1 MSEPAGGLDEDN
13 SEVEHGKTRLLF
25 RNAGV
30 GQAVTVANASILLFI
45 LENTLSHVWAL
56 GWWLVAVSVAAAR
69 FLLAR
74 RFQSAAEEQQ
84 REHVWRRQALNG
96 AMLAGSVWGLGA
108 VGFML
113 ADGGSGRM
121 FAALVMSGMVAGAVP
136 ILSSV
141 PAAFRAY
148 ALPIV
153 FCVVLT
159 PLLDYRSQ
167 SDMLLVMVS
176 VLFLLAMLRSARF
189 FHDSLDQSLRAE
201 IAMRGV
207 AQRLEQARAAAE
219 MASAAK
225 SQFLGNMSH
234 ELRTPLNGVLGMA
247 DLLALTRLDA
257 EQHGYLASLQGEA
270 QRLHRMVE
278 DTLDLAELDAGKVS
292 PRVAPFVLDETLQSA
307 LQPYAQAA
315 AAKGLAWE
323 LAIAPDLRLLRQG
336 DALRWRQALLKLVDN
351 AVKFTA
357 AGTVKV
363 GLGETADG
371 QVVVSVSDTGIGMT
385 PAQCEAV
392 LTDYTQADATATRRF
407 EGLGIGLTL
416 TRRIVALL
424 RGRLEVDSA
433 PGRGTTIRLV
443 VPLPPA

>member
-1 MSEPAGGLDEDN
+1 MSEPSDPRDEDIAQ
-13 SEVEHGKTRLLF
+13 VEFGKTRLLF

-45 LENTLSHVWAL
+45 FDNTFSHAWAL
-56 GWWLVAVSVAAAR
+56 GWWLLAVIVAATR
-69 FLLAR
+69 YLLAR
-74 RFQSAAEEQQ
+74 RFEAASEQRQ
-84 REHVWRRQALNG
+84 HEPSWRRQALNG
-96 AMLAGSVWGLGA
+96 ALLAGLVWGLGA
-108 VGFML
+108 IGFML
-113 ADGGSGRM
+113 AEQGAGRM

-136 ILSSV
+136 ILSAV

-159 PLLDYRSQ
+159 PLIDYRSQ

-201 IAMRGV
+201 IAMRNV
-207 AQRLEQARAAAE
+207 AERLELARAAAE
-219 MASAAK
+219 LASAAK

-234 ELRTPLNGVLGMA
+234 ELRTPLNGVLGMS
-247 DLLALTRLDA
+247 DILSLTQLDA
-257 EQHGYLASLQGEA
+257 EQRGFLNSLQGEA
-270 QRLHRMVE
+270 QHLHRMVE
-278 DTLDLAELDAGKVS
+278 DILDLAELDAGKVGL
-292 PRVAPFVLDETLQSA
+292 REAPFVLDETLRPA
-307 LQPYAQAA
+307 LQPFADAA
-315 AAKGLAWE
+315 VAKGLSWE
-323 LAIAPDLRLLRQG
+323 LEFAPGLAMLRQG

-351 AVKFTA
+351 AVKFTER
-357 AGTVKV
+357 GTVKV

-371 QVVVSVSDTGIGMT
+371 QLVASVGDTGIGMS
-385 PAQCEAV
+385 PAQREAV

-416 TRRIVALL
+416 ARRIVTLL
-424 RGRLEVDSA
+424 RGRLEIDSA
-433 PGRGTTIRLV
+433 PGVGTTVRLIA
-443 VPLPPA
+443 PLPPA

>member
-1 MSEPAGGLDEDN
+1 MSEPAGGQDDDN
-13 SEVEHGKTRLLF
+13 PEVERGKTRLLF

-45 LENTLSHVWAL
+45 LENTLAHVWAL
-56 GWWLVAVSVAAAR
+56 GWWLMAVGVAAAR
-69 FLLAR
+69 YLLAR
-74 RFQSAAEEQQ
+74 KFSAASEQRQ
-84 REHVWRRQALNG
+84 HEPFWRRQALNG
-96 AMLAGSVWGLGA
+96 AWLAGVVWGLGA
-108 VGFML
+108 IGFML
-113 ADGGSGRM
+113 AEQGAGRM

-136 ILSSV
+136 ILSAV

-153 FCVVLT
+153 LCVVLT
-159 PLLDYRSQ
+159 PLIDYRSQ
-167 SDMLLVMVS
+167 SDILLVMVS
-176 VLFLLAMLRSARF
+176 VIFLLAMLRSARY

-207 AQRLEQARAAAE
+207 AQRLEQARATAE

-234 ELRTPLNGVLGMA
+234 ELRTPLNGVIGMA
-247 DLLALTRLDA
+247 DILGFTQLDA
-257 EQHGYLASLQGEA
+257 EQRNFLTTLQGEA
-270 QRLHRMVE
+270 QRLHGMIE
-278 DTLDLAELDAGKVS
+278 DVLDLAQLDAGKVELRS
-292 PRVAPFVLDETLQSA
+292 APFLLDETLRPA
-307 LQPYAQAA
+307 LQPYAEAA
-315 AAKGLAWE
+315 AAKGLEWT
-323 LAIAPDLRLLRQG
+323 LDFAPGLTLLRQG

-351 AVKFTA
+351 AVKFTEHGA
-357 AGTVKV
+357 VKV
-363 GLGETADG
+363 GLGETAAG
-371 QVVVSVSDTGIGMT
+371 EVVVEIADTGIGLS
-385 PAQCEAV
+385 PAQREAV
-392 LTDYTQADATATRRF
+392 LTDFTQADATVTRRH